1 MDEHS
6 PFNREKPGGRGF
18 PASSYLSALLIA
30 LALLGIVVLA
40 RSRSEPLAQVGSP
53 LPGPT
58 AVPTRP
64 FAAIQ
69 PAATATEAAAPT
81 RIPTL
86 APTAQPTAP
95 PIPTAV
101 PPITVHIAGA
111 VRKPGVYTLPPRSRV
126 NDALEEAGGFAR
138 RADTLA
144 INLAQPL
151 QDAMQIIVPAKPAR
165 TAPRPGT
172 KPKPIRTA
180 AAPTPTATPTPAAAK
195 ASPSPQPS
203 ASDGSEPEPAEQPS
217 DAVAFPVNLNTATQ
231 AELEALPG
239 IGPSKARAIIEYR
252 ETEGGFGTAEE
263 LQEVTGI
270 GPKTWESLRDKV
282 TV

>member
-1 MDEHS
+1 M
-6 PFNREKPGGRGF
+6 
-18 PASSYLSALLIA
+18 
-30 LALLGIVVLA
+30 LAK
-40 RSRSEPLAQVGSP
+40 SRSDPLAQVGGS

-58 AVPTRP
+58 AVPTRS
-64 FAAIQ
+64 FAAVR
-69 PAATATEAAAPT
+69 PAATAEEAVPPT

-86 APTAQPTAP
+86 VPTAQPTALP
-95 PIPTAV
+95 TPTPI

-111 VRKPGVYTLPPRSRV
+111 VIKPGVYTLPPRSRV
-126 NDALEEAGGFAR
+126 NDALEKAGGFAR

-144 INLAQPL
+144 INLAEPL
-151 QDAMQIIVPAKPAR
+151 QDAMQIIVPSKPAHA
-165 TAPRPGT
+165 APRPRT
-172 KPKPIRTA
+172 KPKPIRTV
-180 AAPTPTATPTPAAAK
+180 AAPTPTPTPPPVVAK
-195 ASPSPQPS
+195 PSPTPKPS
-203 ASDGSEPEPAEQPS
+203 AYDDSEPDPAEEPS
-217 DAVAFPVNLNTATQ
+217 DAGAFPVNLNTATQ

-252 ETEGGFGTAEE
+252 ETEGGFGTTEE